1 MSFGLAQ
8 KLPSLQFSIP
18 VSGKYACYVPYACIG
33 SAIVES
39 DPTALHLLRD
49 INMPMSHIRVK
60 FTSAFLKKHPLTK
73 VQIPNEPHYNV
84 IQFEAFNPPDKES
97 DLEVIFV
104 LVHLGDALEIRFP
117 KPYENISNEDV
128 CTEIITTCHS
138 IMPKGAK
145 YNFAVVCSA
154 DRNPNVIY
162 KLQRS
167 HHFLPNRE
175 LCKRCKDLSRLDN
188 IVLNMSNAVLD
199 KVRVYKYINI

>member
-1 MSFGLAQ
+1 MSFLMSFGLAQ

-18 VSGKYACYVPYACIG
+18 VSGGYAYYVPHACIG
-33 SAIVES
+33 SPIVES

-84 IQFEAFNPPDKES
+84 IQFKAFNPPDKES
-97 DLEVIFV
+97 DLEVIFE

-138 IMPKGAK
+138 IMPKEAK

-154 DRNPNVIY
+154 DRDPNVTY

-175 LCKRCKDLSRLDN
+175 LCKRCRDLGRLDN
-188 IVLNMSNAVLD
+188 IVLNMWNAVLD
-199 KVRVYKYINI
+199 KVRVL